1 MTTPNRAYFSVS
13 NTPSTSG
20 NLTVSTAVAGPY
32 RTLTAADDGLICSVS
47 IVEGDAWE
55 VRTGCVY
62 THGTTTLTRGTLEES
77 STGSAI
83 DLTSSAKVMVVGQ
96 TAQRYDA
103 TPYVLPT
110 PGAPVLIPPSGT
122 MAANGAVTFG
132 TAITLQSSV
141 VLTDGLWAYF
151 PAGAVYAGSAAG
163 FYWMTMSSDTAGI
176 VYDNIYTPGTTS
188 GERPASPT
196 AISAAGPG
204 AYTGETATI
213 VAVSV
218 PLPGGALGLNGSL
231 RVMQVV
237 AANNNANNK
246 TAVVYINNTIFG
258 GVSNFVS
265 ARGRRDIVDVMAMGS
280 HTRQWGSFYMGVA
293 SSTGTTGYFRTEDL
307 SVDATITA
315 QIAHQDAA
323 TDWVMLPAS
332 RIEVFPS

>member
-47 IVEGDAWE
+47 IVDGNAWE

-62 THGTTTLTRGTLEES
+62 THSTTTLTRGTLEES

-83 DLTSSAKVMVVGQ
+83 SLSSSAKVMVVGQ

-110 PGAPVLIPPSGT
+110 YGAPVLIPPSGT

-132 TAITLQSSV
+132 TAITLESSV

-163 FYWMTMSSDTAGI
+163 FYWMTMSSSTAGT
-176 VYDNIYTPGTTS
+176 VYDTTYVPGTTS

-196 AISAAGPG
+196 AILAAGPG

-213 VAVSV
+213 VAASV

-231 RVMQVV
+231 RVTLAT
-237 AANNNANNK
+237 AACNTE
-246 TAVVYINNTIFG
+246 TAKKVLVYLNTT
-258 GVSNFVS
+258 S
-265 ARGRRDIVDVMAMGS
+265 AGAGYSQTTVGRRDMVDVMAMGS
-280 HTRQWGSFYMGVA
+280 HTRQWCSNYFVVGGSA
-293 SSTGTTGYFRTEDL
+293 TTGHFRTEDL
-307 SVDATITA
+307 SADATITV
-315 QIAHQDAA
+315 QIAHHGAA
-323 TDWVMLPAS
+323 TDWIMLSAS

>member
-47 IVEGDAWE
+47 IVDGNAWE

-62 THGTTTLTRGTLEES
+62 THSTTTLTRGTLEES

-110 PGAPVLIPPSGT
+110 YGVPVLIPPSGT

-132 TAITLQSSV
+132 TAITLQSSA

-163 FYWMTMSSDTAGI
+163 FYWMTMSSSTEGT
-176 VYDNIYTPGTTS
+176 VYDTTYVPGTTS

-204 AYTGETATI
+204 AYTGETVEIIAASAT
-213 VAVSV
+213 
-218 PLPGGALGLNGSL
+218 LPGGALGLNGSL
-231 RVMQVV
+231 RVTQAV

-246 TAVVYINNTIFG
+246 TTRTYINSTLFG
-258 GVSNFVS
+258 GLSNFINNF
-265 ARGRRDIVDVMAMGS
+265 GRRNLVDIMAMGS
-280 HTRQWGSFYMGVA
+280 HTRQWGSYYIQVGTA
-293 SSTGTTGYFRTEDL
+293 NNTGFFRTEDL
-307 SVDATITA
+307 SADATITA
-315 QIAHQDAA
+315 RIAHQTAA
-323 TDWVMLPAS
+323 TDWIMLTAL